1 MLFPL
6 APPPRPKPEIVGDEV
21 EAPPHPGKSIV
32 VAMGGA
38 LSASFVV
45 DAVLL
50 EGSGVAQASL
60 EPHGSALERL
70 ANAFTW
76 DVVEFAGFG
85 GPWELGAGLD
95 KLKAD
100 LMGEESAG
108 AVLGAAACGAGSAKS
123 NKLKLEA
130 GVTFGC

>member
-1 MLFPL
+1 M
-6 APPPRPKPEIVGDEV
+6 
-21 EAPPHPGKSIV
+21 EAPPHPEKSIV

-45 DAVLL
+45 DATLL
-50 EGSGVAQASL
+50 EGSGFAQASL
-60 EPHGSALERL
+60 ELHGSALERL
-70 ANAFTW
+70 ENAFTL
-76 DVVEFAGFG
+76 DVVEFAAFG

-108 AVLGAAACGAGSAKS
+108 AVLGTASFGAGSAKS
-123 NKLKLEA
+123 NRLKLEA